1 MYCTSLQYSVCEAV
15 GSRKVG
21 MFLSVRELRSHSLFA
36 SPPPAMSVPDHILG
50 DDALATV
57 WSAMHKIGGCGSG

>member
-1 MYCTSLQYSVCEAV
+1 MHYSSLQSSICEAV
-15 GSRKVG
+15 GSREG
-21 MFLSVRELRSHSLFA
+21 MFLSVRELHFNTASLCT
-36 SPPPAMSVPDHILG
+36 PPAMSVPDHILG